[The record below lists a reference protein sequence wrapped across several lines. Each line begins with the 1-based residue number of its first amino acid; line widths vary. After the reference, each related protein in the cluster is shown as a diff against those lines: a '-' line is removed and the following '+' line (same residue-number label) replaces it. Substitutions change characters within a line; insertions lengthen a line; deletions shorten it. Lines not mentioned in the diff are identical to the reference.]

1 MPLAQAKVFYYD
13 FVEIKS
19 WIYELVMSDLGLAFV
34 GTKNSNIEASILG
47 FYPNHILIQDS
58 KKLAPYV
65 QQLKEYFAGIRRSF
79 TVLIDYSSFGTPFQN
94 QVVKMIEN
102 IPYGTTISYNDLAAS
117 INGSTSV
124 RSVAHAVALNPSLIF
139 IPSHRVVLAPD
150 KVGSYRMG
158 EKEKQR
164 LINLEEGYLN
174 AAN

>member
-1 MPLAQAKVFYYD
+1 MPIAQAKVFYYD
-13 FVEIKS
+13 FVEIKP
-19 WIYELVMSDLGLAFV
+19 WVYELVISNLGLAFV
-34 GTKNSNIEASILG
+34 GFKNSNIEASILG
-47 FYPNHILIQDS
+47 FYPNHILVQDS

-65 QQLKEYFAGIRRSF
+65 QQLKEYFAGKRRSF
-79 TVLIDYSSFGTPFQN
+79 TVPIDYSSFGTLFQN

-102 IPYGTTISYNDLAAS
+102 IPYGTTISYNDLASA

-139 IPSHRVVLAPD
+139 IPSHRVILAPD

-174 AAN
+174 AVD